1 MEAPVDAVTPLVTQ
15 KGEKERDHLTRQS
28 VQQQYT
34 VDASWAADDAGC
46 IIILSCMNKMCNDAE
61 RRALSKRGRIISAA
75 GWQEKQMRGA
85 YWKAARGK
93 TRTENSGWGDSSF
106 FLLLSLFLI
115 RLLHLATVSSRA
127 TATAAGTPDDVRSP
141 GLYWLIS
148 AAISVFALPPFHF
161 LFLFLV
167 LTSFHV
173 LIRTRRRE
181 RSAVWNYYGM
191 ELELL

>member
-1 MEAPVDAVTPLVTQ
+1 MTLNVAPYLREDALLVPLVGKKSKCAAHTGKQ
-15 KGEKERDHLTRQS
+15 LGEKRGEQR
-28 VQQQYT
+28 T
-34 VDASWAADDAGC
+34 VDEG
-46 IIILSCMNKMCNDAE
+46 
-61 RRALSKRGRIISAA
+61 
-75 GWQEKQMRGA
+75 
-85 YWKAARGK
+85 
-93 TRTENSGWGDSSF
+93 TRLF

-127 TATAAGTPDDVRSP
+127 TATAGTPDDVRSP

-148 AAISVFALPPFHF
+148 VAISVFALPPFHF